1 MKCMYYLKEKTLYI
15 FSYILE
21 VKKLKGDNFT
31 TQKWVDAFLSN
42 KGL

>member
-1 MKCMYYLKEKTLYI
+1 MYYLNEKTLYM

-21 VKKLKGDNFT
+21 VKKLIGDNFT

-42 KGL
+42 RGL